1 MGFLYIVL
9 PKIGMDGGIYFD
21 NDGDLIEMSEDLYE
35 REALLQR
42 DLANFPKLLAGDQMD
57 TSEPRR
63 WTLIAREASVPDKEG
78 GNERWSADHL
88 FVDQDAIPTIVEVKR
103 SEDTRRRREV
113 AGQML
118 DYVSHA
124 TLYWDAADLRET
136 FEETCE
142 TGGTAQNRNSLN
154 SSETTRK
161 PSMIS
166 GNASKQISDPGR
178 FDFSSLR
185 TTFRVSSSV

>member
-103 SEDTRRRREV
+103 SEDARRRREV

-124 TLYWDAADLRET
+124 TLI
-136 FEETCE
+136 
-142 TGGTAQNRNSLN
+142 GTRLTSAKRSRKLVRPVGPSQNRNSLN

-185 TTFRVSSSV
+185 RHSE